1 MPTYNGT
8 RTRLPL
14 NLTLPSRLNASIR
27 TDAGG
32 VLRGEVW
39 RYQVG
44 GMRERVVVLVSA
56 QAVIDNAAYRVLYGV
71 QVVDTDPG
79 HVLTVSVILDD
90 TPVWL
95 DAAADLM
102 ALRRSRLT
110 KQLGTI
116 TTDVLASLDARLAA
130 ALDH

>member
-1 MPTYNGT
+1 
-8 RTRLPL
+8 
-14 NLTLPSRLNASIR
+14 
-27 TDAGG
+27 

-56 QAVIDNAAYRVLYGV
+56 QAVIDNDAYRVLYGV
-71 QVVDTDPG
+71 QVTDTDPG
-79 HVLTVSVILDD
+79 HVLAVCVTLDD

-95 DAAADLM
+95 DAAAGLM
-102 ALRRSRLT
+102 AVRRSLLT
-110 KQLGTI
+110 KHLGTI
-116 TTDVLASLDARLAA
+116 TTDALASLDARLAA

>member
-1 MPTYNGT
+1 
-8 RTRLPL
+8 
-14 NLTLPSRLNASIR
+14 
-27 TDAGG
+27 

-71 QVVDTDPG
+71 QVADTDPG
-79 HVLTVSVILDD
+79 HVLAVSVILDD

-95 DAAADLM
+95 DAAAGLM
-102 ALRRSRLT
+102 TVRRSLLT
-110 KQLGTI
+110 KHLGTI
-116 TTDVLASLDARLAA
+116 TTDVLTSLDARLAA